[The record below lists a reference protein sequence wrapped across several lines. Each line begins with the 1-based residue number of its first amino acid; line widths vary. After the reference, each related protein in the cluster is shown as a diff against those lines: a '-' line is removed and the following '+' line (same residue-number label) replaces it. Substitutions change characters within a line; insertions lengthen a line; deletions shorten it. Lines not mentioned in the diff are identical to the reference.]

1 MGSKSWN
8 SISNHPRGAAGVL
21 PRKTNPLP
29 SPLQSSRKKTSK
41 QVQQY
46 FPASL
51 EAGAGRAGDKKEDMG
66 VDVPSVAESCSSESS
81 AGEESDEE
89 EVSDEESDEEE
100 ASESDASM
108 QEENDGA
115 QRLEELSDDDGD
127 DEDMPPAAQRVPSIL
142 ANMQA
147 ARRNGFRE
155 MNATQ

>member
-1 MGSKSWN
+1 MARAYLVQTIQQVWKPAAQETRRRTWGS
-8 SISNHPRGAAGVL
+8 
-21 PRKTNPLP
+21 T
-29 SPLQSSRKKTSK
+29 
-41 QVQQY
+41 
-46 FPASL
+46 
-51 EAGAGRAGDKKEDMG
+51 
-66 VDVPSVAESCSSESS
+66 SVAESCSSESS

>member
-29 SPLQSSRKKTSK
+29 SLLQSSRKKLPSRFNNTFLPLWK
-41 QVQQY
+41 PVQAAQDMY
-46 FPASL
+46 
-51 EAGAGRAGDKKEDMG
+51 MG

-100 ASESDASM
+100 RE
-108 QEENDGA
+108 
-115 QRLEELSDDDGD
+115 
-127 DEDMPPAAQRVPSIL
+127 RV
-142 ANMQA
+142 
-147 ARRNGFRE
+147 
-155 MNATQ
+155 